1 MTDRTPLKTV
11 TIIGAGIGGL
21 YLVAELGIA
30 GFKLRLHDIDDSRL
44 SEIRARGGVDVEG
57 ESGGFA
63 AVERATSDLPSAV
76 DGADVIIVVTGGNA
90 QAVVAR
96 SLAPLLRDGQVILL
110 DPGQHR
116 RVADRAPRPGRRRL
130 PSRDRCRRNG

>member
-1 MTDRTPLKTV
+1 MTEKSITETV

-21 YLVAELGIA
+21 YLVGELGVA

-57 ESGGFA
+57 ENGGFA
-63 AVERATSDLPSAV
+63 AVERATTDLPSAV
-76 DGADVIIVVTGGNA
+76 DGADVIIVVTGGNS

-96 SLAPLLRDGQVILL
+96 SLAPLVRDGQVILL
-110 DPGQHR
+110 IQGNTGG
-116 RVADRAPRPGRRRL
+116 GR
-130 PSRDRCRRNG
+130 

>member
-1 MTDRTPLKTV
+1 VTEENSAKTV
-11 TIIGAGIGGL
+11 AIIGAGIGGL

-44 SEIRARGGVDVEG
+44 SEIQARGGVDVEG
-57 ESGGFA
+57 ERGGFA
-63 AVERATSDLPSAV
+63 AVERTTTNLPSAV
-76 DGADVIIVVTGGNA
+76 DGAGVIIVVTGGNT

-110 DPGQHR
+110 IQGNTG
-116 RVADRAPRPGRRRL
+116 GR
-130 PSRDRCRRNG
+130 